1 MSESELQLPQDGRI
15 AYWPAAIDAH
25 EATVLF
31 NQLHHGLDWQCD
43 QIFMFGK
50 RILMK
55 RKFVWIGDPGCTYRY
70 AGIERAPNPWTSE
83 LLVIKKVMEHVAN
96 HSFNACLLNLYH
108 NGDEGMGWHSDDEKE
123 LNCQAP
129 IASLSLGAT
138 RKFAFRHKADKT
150 TISLN
155 LEHGSALI
163 MYPPTQTYWSHS
175 LLKTKRP
182 VGPRINLTFRSV
194 VPAPGNR

>member
-1 MSESELQLPQDGRI
+1 
-15 AYWPAAIDAH
+15 
-25 EATVLF
+25 
-31 NQLHHGLDWQCD
+31 
-43 QIFMFGK
+43 
-50 RILMK
+50 
-55 RKFVWIGDPGCTYRY
+55 
-70 AGIERAPNPWTSE
+70 
-83 LLVIKKVMEHVAN
+83 VAN

-108 NGDEGMGWHSDDEKE
+108 DGDEGMGWHSDDEKE

-150 TISLN
+150 TLSLN

-182 VGPRINLTFRSV
+182 VGPRINMTFRSI
-194 VPAPGNR
+194 VPASGYR